1 MHAKDGDMIR
11 QAFQQVGLGLP
22 IDGSRDHEIKIKD
35 FPDVR
40 VGNWRDWQPKEA
52 IKGEEDIQSN
62 LTPEEVEILASSV
75 PVDDSDDI
83 VDFGETIIVDVE

>member
-1 MHAKDGDMIR
+1 
-11 QAFQQVGLGLP
+11 
-22 IDGSRDHEIKIKD
+22 
-35 FPDVR
+35 

-75 PVDDSDDI
+75 SVDDGDDI